1 VPAYIGVS
9 LLLGRLSSVSAACTR
24 PITYAKG
31 KEEGER
37 IQRRSYETDKEENKR
52 VKYRQI
58 QPWS

>member
-1 VPAYIGVS
+1 LVVS
-9 LLLGRLSSVSAACTR
+9 RLCLLRAHGR